1 MSGRRIAAF
10 DFDGT
15 LTRRD
20 TLVPFLAR
28 SCGAATFGRTVSR
41 LAPLAV
47 RARTG
52 RLTEDVHHR
61 DATKAALLRE
71 LFRHRSDMWLEA
83 QGQAYATTLGAKL
96 RPEMVEQ
103 VQWHREAGHELVI
116 VSAGLATYLDP
127 FATAFG
133 FDHVIAV
140 RMQTGSDGLLTGEM
154 TGPNVRGEEKAVR
167 LREWLGGDQPEML
180 WAYGNSS
187 GDAEL
192 LAMADVPV
200 WVAGRHRT
208 PDANDRPAV
217 RPGRSLS
224 GQQTI

>member
-20 TLVPFLAR
+20 TLLPFLAR
-28 SCGAATFGRTVSR
+28 ACGPKVLGRTVGR
-41 LAPLAV
+41 IAPMAV

-52 RLTEDVHHR
+52 RIPSEVHHR
-61 DATKAALLRE
+61 DATKAALLHDLFAGRRE
-71 LFRHRSDMWLEA
+71 DWYRV
-83 QGQAYATTLGAKL
+83 QGQQYATTLGAKL

-116 VSAGLATYLDP
+116 VSASLRTYLDP
-127 FATAFG
+127 FAAAHG

-140 RMQTGSDGLLTGEM
+140 ELEADGDGVLTGAM
-154 TGPNVRGEEKAVR
+154 VGPNVRAEEKAVR
-167 LREWLGGDQPEML
+167 LRRWLDGDEPEML

-187 GDAEL
+187 GDAQL

-200 WVAGRHRT
+200 WVAGRQRAH
-208 PDANDRPAV
+208 DANDRPAV
-217 RPGRSLS
+217 RPGRSFS
-224 GQQTI
+224 GPQTA

>member
-20 TLVPFLAR
+20 TLLPFLAR
-28 SCGAATFGRTVSR
+28 ACGATTFGRTVR
-41 LAPLAV
+41 RIAPDAV
-47 RARTG
+47 RARAG
-52 RLTEDVHHR
+52 RTPSAEHHR
-61 DATKAALLRE
+61 DVTKANLLRSLLTGRPAE
-71 LFRHRSDMWLEA
+71 WFAD
-83 QGQAYATTLGAKL
+83 QGRQYATTLGAKL

-103 VQWHREAGHELVI
+103 VRWHREAGHELVI
-116 VSAGLATYLDP
+116 VSASLATYLEP
-127 FATAFG
+127 FAAAHD

-140 RMQTGSDGLLTGEM
+140 ELESTDGILTGEM
-154 TGPNVRGEEKAVR
+154 AGPNVRGEEKAVR
-167 LREWLGGDQPEML
+167 LRRWLGDDEPEML

-187 GDAEL
+187 GDTEL

-200 WVAGRHRT
+200 WVAGRRRT

-217 RPGRSLS
+217 RPGRSFS
-224 GQQTI
+224 GPRTA

>member
-20 TLVPFLAR
+20 TLLPFLAKA
-28 SCGAATFGRTVSR
+28 CGPSTFGRTLGR
-41 LAPLAV
+41 IAPDAL
-47 RARTG
+47 RARAG
-52 RLTEDVHHR
+52 RVAAEVHHR
-61 DATKAALLRE
+61 DATKAALLRD
-71 LFRHRSDMWLEA
+71 LFRGRSDLWLQA
-83 QGQAYATTLGAKL
+83 RGQQYATTLAAKL

-103 VQWHREAGHELVI
+103 VRWHRDAGHELVI
-116 VSAGLATYLDP
+116 VSASLATYLEP

-140 RMQTGSDGLLTGEM
+140 ELQMGSDGLLTGEM
-154 TGPNVRGEEKAVR
+154 VGPNVRGEEKAVR
-167 LREWLGGDQPEML
+167 LRRWLGDDVPEMI

-187 GDAEL
+187 GDTEL

-200 WVAGRHRT
+200 WVAGRRRAQE
-208 PDANDRPAV
+208 ANDRPAV
-217 RPGRSLS
+217 RPGRSFS
-224 GQQTI
+224 GPETA

>member
-20 TLVPFLAR
+20 TLLPFLAR
-28 SCGAATFGRTVSR
+28 ACGATHFGRTVGR
-41 LAPLAV
+41 IAPVAV

-52 RLTEDVHHR
+52 RLEAEIHHR

-71 LFRHRSDMWLEA
+71 LMRGRSDVWLEA
-83 QGQAYATTLGAKL
+83 RGQEYATTLAAKL

-103 VQWHREAGHELVI
+103 VRWHRDAGHELVI
-116 VSAGLATYLDP
+116 VSASLATYLRP
-127 FATAFG
+127 FAATHG

-140 RMQTGSDGLLTGEM
+140 EMQQGSDGLLTGEM
-154 TGPNVRGEEKAVR
+154 AGPNVRGEEKAVR
-167 LREWLGGDQPEML
+167 LRRWLGGDVPEMM

-187 GDAEL
+187 GDNEL
-192 LAMADVPV
+192 LEMADVPV
-200 WVAGRHRT
+200 WITGRHKA
-208 PDANDRPAV
+208 PHANDRPAV
-217 RPGRSLS
+217 GPGRSFS
-224 GQQTI
+224 GQQTV